1 VKCYRKKDSIVEFFA
16 RALKHECPENFYDS
30 MIQRRDLVKQIAAKL
45 HKNMLLSKL
54 NSCDETFNT
63 IPLSVLTQI
72 AIKVY

>member
-1 VKCYRKKDSIVEFFA
+1 
-16 RALKHECPENFYDS
+16 

-54 NSCDETFNT
+54 NSCDETYNT